1 MAKSF
6 VQNLLFRY
14 FCLWNAISFA
24 LFFFWRKTGNIF
36 YERFALN
43 EILVLRNFFAQF
55 AQNRKFYAKC
65 YFLGKLSKIEILSL
79 ELNNWRCI
87 PYIKKILTYEYDK
100 SGFFRHRLLSCIILY
115 EIKKISEIWLKK
127 FKDIIHTWLGKAFKG
142 HLKLFNRIKICQVSH
157 SQI

>member
-1 MAKSF
+1 MKRNKFCAIF
-6 VQNLLFRY
+6 FLAQNRKY
-14 FCLWNAISFA
+14 FLRKIRIKRNFSFA
-24 LFFFWRKTGNIF
+24 Q
-36 YERFALN
+36 
-43 EILVLRNFFAQF
+43 FFAQF

-127 FKDIIHTWLGKAFKG
+127 FKDIIHAWLGIAFKS
-142 HLKLFNRIKICQVSH
+142 HLKLFNRIKILPSFTL
-157 SQI
+157 SNIYFINFGPLI